1 MWSNKSLD
9 HTTRQKDFAAAA
21 TALATGQLS
30 AQGAITTPFTELC
43 KNIPVRFWERLAE
56 ILGHCAVLG

>member
-21 TALATGQLS
+21 TATFLATGQFL
-30 AQGAITTPFTELC
+30 AQGAIKTPFSAIYAQSGPTG
-43 KNIPVRFWERLAE
+43 FYT
-56 ILGHCAVLG
+56 